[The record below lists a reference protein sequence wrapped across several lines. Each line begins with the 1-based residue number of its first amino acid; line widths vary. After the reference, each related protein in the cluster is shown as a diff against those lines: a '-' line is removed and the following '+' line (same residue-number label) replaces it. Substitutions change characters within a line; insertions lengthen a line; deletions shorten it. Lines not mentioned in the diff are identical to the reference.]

1 MRKRLEILLAGRARE
16 ELKALEALLCS
27 QGDIQVITR
36 LMVNGHVDVLE
47 DISPLPD
54 ALVLMVGE
62 YHWEA
67 ELMALCERPASQR
80 PPLLVVGPKGNV
92 ELIRLAMRAGARDF
106 FSPPIDDSEIIQ
118 FLREL
123 ARDRQMEPDSV
134 ARTTAVINA
143 KGGSGASLVAANLAH
158 RLARQECATVLVDMD
173 VQFGSLPLYFNLV
186 PDHGLVRALESA
198 DSLDGLALEAYLQR
212 HDSGLGLLASSPGDH
227 LGVGEVPE
235 TRVEQL
241 MQVLSGINDEVVVDL
256 PRWLNG
262 ANACVLEHADR
273 VLMVMQQSVAHLHDA
288 QRLRDVL
295 VHELRISPTRISV
308 VVNRYDRKHDV
319 DLGSI
324 GDALPGLSL
333 HTLPNDF
340 KRASHSINMGSPL
353 HDFAPKAPLTRQLK
367 SLVEALEQPSPGH
380 YPARKRS
387 LLGWALPR
395 RH

>member
-1 MRKRLEILLAGRARE
+1 MRKRLEILLAGRAQE

-27 QGDIQVITR
+27 QGNIQVTSV
-36 LMVNGHVDVLE
+36 LMVNGNVDPLE
-47 DISPLPD
+47 GVAPLPD
-54 ALVLMVGE
+54 ALVLLVGNR
-62 YHWEA
+62 WEA
-67 ELMALCERPASQR
+67 ELTAVQERPASER

-92 ELIRLAMRAGARDF
+92 EMIRLAMRAGARDF
-106 FSPPIDDSEIIQ
+106 FSPPVDDSEIMQ

-123 ARDRQMEPDSV
+123 ANDRQQEPGKV

-158 RLARQECATVLVDMD
+158 RLAHRERETVLVDMD

-212 HDSGLGLLASSPGDH
+212 HESGLALLASSPGDH
-227 LGVGEVPE
+227 LGLGEVPE
-235 TRVEQL
+235 ARVEQL
-241 MQVLSGINDEVVVDL
+241 LQVLGGNNDEVVIDL

-262 ANACVLEHADR
+262 ATACVLEHADQ

-288 QRLRDVL
+288 QRLRDIL
-295 VHELRISPTRISV
+295 VHELRISPARISV
-308 VVNRYDRKHDV
+308 VVNRYDRKNDV
-319 DLGSI
+319 GLGAIS
-324 GDALPGLSL
+324 DALPGLTL

-340 KRASHSINMGSPL
+340 KRASHSINVGSPL
-353 HDFAPKAPLTRQLK
+353 RDIAPKAPLTRQLK
-367 SLVEALEQPSPGH
+367 GLAEALDAPSPG
-380 YPARKRS
+380 AGMVRKRS

>member
-1 MRKRLEILLAGRARE
+1 MRKRLEILLAGRARG
-16 ELKALEALLCS
+16 ELQALESLLCS
-27 QGDIQVITR
+27 QGDIQVTSR
-36 LMVNGHVDVLE
+36 LMVNGHVDPLE
-47 DISPLPD
+47 GVAPLPD
-54 ALVLMVGE
+54 ALVLLVGD
-62 YHWEA
+62 HWEA
-67 ELMALCERPASQR
+67 ELTALCERPASER

-123 ARDRQMEPDSV
+123 SRDRLEDPGHE

-158 RLARQECATVLVDMD
+158 RLTRQERSTVLVDMD

-198 DSLDGLALEAYLQR
+198 DSLDALALEAYLQR
-212 HDSGLGLLASSPGDH
+212 HGSGLALLASSPGDH
-227 LGVGEVPE
+227 LSLGEVPE
-235 TRVEQL
+235 NRVEQL
-241 MQVLSGINDEVVVDL
+241 LQVLASANDEVVIDL

-262 ANACVLEHADR
+262 ATACVLERADR

-288 QRLRDVL
+288 QRLRDIL
-295 VHELRISPTRISV
+295 VHELRISPSRISV
-308 VVNRYDRKHDV
+308 VVNRYDKKSDV
-319 DLGSI
+319 SLDAI
-324 GDALPGLSL
+324 GDALPGLARR
-333 HTLPNDF
+333 TLPNDF
-340 KRASHSINMGSPL
+340 KRACHSINVGSPL
-353 HDFAPKAPLTRQLK
+353 HDIAPKAPLTRQFKALA
-367 SLVEALEQPSPGH
+367 EALDTPSPG
-380 YPARKRS
+380 AGAGRKRS